1 MAGEL
6 SLKTPL
12 TGLVTL
18 VPTNTATDKTIT
30 LPATTGTM
38 VVQDGTNTT
47 TVTNLSASSITDS
60 GNLTFTGTGN
70 RITGDF
76 SNATIANRVLLQ
88 SSTSNGQTSV
98 GLIPNGTSTQTQ
110 LIAFNSTDPANS
122 SYIQTLV
129 SATEA
134 RINSGQLGTGTNLP
148 MTFYTGGSEAMRIV
162 SGGNVGIGTT
172 SPQAK
177 LAVSN
182 GGAAGL
188 EFFVNYPG
196 GGVGTYIQSY
206 NRSSPGYVNT
216 AYDAADH
223 SFRISGTEKMFLNS
237 SGNLGIGTGSPNQRL
252 QVTGSNG
259 TGFAGATLQNSNAN
273 VGLAGVQFS
282 SDTTYSKS
290 AIAQVRESPNG
301 VGPLVFYVDSATDA
315 ADWAAGDEKMRISA
329 AGNVGI
335 GTTTTTYKT
344 NIVYT
349 NSAGGVAETGLYL
362 RNTSTG
368 NSTQMLFDGHRSYS
382 LLVQGSFGAPAGG
395 FTIQDNTAGV
405 DRLNIDSSGNVL
417 VGQTSWSF
425 SNNGTQ
431 IAANGRIYNTSNTD
445 YNFELAG
452 STTARMRFY
461 SSAGGSGTT
470 VGTITVSGSATTY
483 ATSSDYRLK
492 ENVQPMQGALA
503 TVAALKPVT
512 YKWKTDGSDGQ
523 GFIAHELQAVVPD
536 AVTGEKDAVDKDG
549 KPQYQGVD
557 TSFLVATLTAA
568 IQELTARLEVLENK

>member
-38 VVQDGTNTT
+38 VVQDATNTT
-47 TVTNLSASSITDS
+47 TITNLAY
-60 GNLTFTGTGN
+60 TGTL
-70 RITGDF
+70 TG
-76 SNATIANRVLLQ
+76 
-88 SSTSNGQTSV
+88 
-98 GLIPNGTSTQTQ
+98 GTGVVN
-110 LIAFNSTDPANS
+110 IG
-122 SYIQTLV
+122 
-129 SATEA
+129 
-134 RINSGQLGTGTNLP
+134 SGQV
-148 MTFYTGGSEAMRIV
+148 YKA

-252 QVTGSNG
+252 QVTGSNS
-259 TGFAGATLQNSNAN
+259 TGFAGATLQNSNGN

-282 SDTTYSKS
+282 SDTTYSKA
-290 AIAQVRESPNG
+290 AIAQVRENPNG
-301 VGPLVFYVDSATDA
+301 AGPLVFYVDSATDA
-315 ADWAAGDEKMRISA
+315 ADWSASDEKMRISA

-335 GTTTTTYKT
+335 GTVSPGTKLEVTGDITQTWAASMDRFVGSKFSTSYELGLHFIESSRETRIVSKAADSTGLISFYTGVTPTEKMRLTTDGNLLVGAT
-344 NIVYT
+344 NQVT
-349 NSAGGVAETGLYL
+349 AGGVIRTV
-362 RNTSTG
+362 SK
-368 NSTQMLFDGHRSYS
+368 DGTWP
-382 LLVQGSFGAPAGG
+382 LVVHDVFANNLAVA
-395 FTIQDNTAGV
+395 FVA
-405 DRLNIDSSGNVL
+405 
-417 VGQTSWSF
+417 
-425 SNNGTQ
+425 SNNAQ
-431 IAANGRIYNTSNTD
+431 V
-445 YNFELAG
+445 G
-452 STTARMRFY
+452 S
-461 SSAGGSGTT
+461 
-470 VGTITVSGSATTY
+470 ITVTTSATTY

-492 ENVQPMQGALA
+492 ENVAPMTGALA
-503 TVAALKPVT
+503 TVAALNPVT
-512 YKWKTDGSDGQ
+512 YTWKADGSAGQ

-536 AVTGEKDAVDKDG
+536 CVTGEKDAVDKDG